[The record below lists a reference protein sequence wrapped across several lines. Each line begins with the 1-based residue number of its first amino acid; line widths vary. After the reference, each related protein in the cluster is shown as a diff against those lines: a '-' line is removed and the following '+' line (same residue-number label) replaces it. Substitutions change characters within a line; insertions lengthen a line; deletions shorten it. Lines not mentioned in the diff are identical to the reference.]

1 MKNLLDIYL
10 QQKNLTRYQLSKIS
24 GINQTTWKSLND
36 NRKGVDAFIVK
47 YIKALAKVLGVSAGQ
62 VLEEL
67 IALERKQVCTS

>member
-36 NRKGVDAFIVK
+36 NRKGVDAFTGK
-47 YIKALAKVLGVSAGQ
+47 HIKALAKVLGVSAGQ